1 MYFPIVKSLSSLGL
15 VIIAGWLSRRMK
27 IFSSQE
33 TKVLAAFIYKFSLPA
48 LFLAE
53 IARIDL
59 KTAAIASLAASVLP
73 LAIICIALVAFRA
86 VGVLN
91 KDRFVLYGLCV
102 VFGSNAFFGIPFFEA
117 LYGQWG
123 LDMSVLTGSFL
134 SIFGILCSV
143 LFFEYATSSHKGL
156 GFILRIFKSPLVAAI
171 LVGAFFSILK
181 PHGTFLT
188 DLVLP
193 LGRTASGTAIFLL
206 GMFLYDHFSLDMVK
220 KAMPLALFRVVAL
233 PLVTLIVIQLFQGT
247 DVLVRRFLL
256 LQSGIPAAISI
267 AIFAERYEYK
277 TSELTGMV
285 ILTSLASFITLGVLY
300 FLSLRLA

>member
-1 MYFPIVKSLSSLGL
+1 
-15 VIIAGWLSRRMK
+15 
-27 IFSSQE
+27 
-33 TKVLAAFIYKFSLPA
+33 
-48 LFLAE
+48 
-53 IARIDL
+53 
-59 KTAAIASLAASVLP
+59 
-73 LAIICIALVAFRA
+73 
-86 VGVLN
+86 
-91 KDRFVLYGLCV
+91 
-102 VFGSNAFFGIPFFEA
+102 
-117 LYGQWG
+117 
-123 LDMSVLTGSFL
+123 
-134 SIFGILCSV
+134 
-143 LFFEYATSSHKGL
+143 
-156 GFILRIFKSPLVAAI
+156 
-171 LVGAFFSILK
+171 LK

>member
-1 MYFPIVKSLSSLGL
+1 MYFPIFKSLSSLGL
-15 VIIAGWLSRRMK
+15 VVIAGWLSRRTK

-33 TKVLAAFIYKFSLPA
+33 TKVLASFIYKFSLPA

-53 IARIDL
+53 IARIDF
-59 KTAAIASLAASVLP
+59 KAVAIASLVASLLP
-73 LAIICIALVAFRA
+73 LVIICIALVALRA
-86 VGVLN
+86 AGVLN
-91 KDRFVLYGLCV
+91 KDRFILYGLCV
-102 VFGSNAFFGIPFFEA
+102 VFGSNAFFGVPFFEA

-143 LFFEYATSSHKGL
+143 LLFEYATSSHKGL
-156 GFILRIFKSPLVAAI
+156 GFVLRIFKSPLVAAI
-171 LVGAFFSILK
+171 LVGAVFSILK
-181 PHGTFLT
+181 PHGTFLA

-193 LGRTASGTAIFLL
+193 LGRTAPGTAIFLL
-206 GMFLYDHFSLDMVK
+206 GMFLYDHFSIDMVK
-220 KAMPLALFRVVAL
+220 KALPLALFRIVAL
-233 PLVTLIVIQLFQGT
+233 PLVTFIVILFFKDT

-267 AIFAERYEYK
+267 AIFAERYQYK
-277 TSELTGMV
+277 TGELNGMV
-285 ILTSLASFITLGVLY
+285 ILTSLASFITLGLLY